1 MIFKLLIDR
10 NCQEEIIANVHE
22 RTPLINEI
30 ERLVLQDQIA
40 DEIAGYS
47 EDEITMLSMKDIEY
61 FTVEDEKTYAVCGRN
76 KKYQIRKRL

>member
-1 MIFKLLIDR
+1 MIFRLLIDR

-61 FTVEDEKTYAVCGRN
+61 FTVEDEKTSP
-76 KKYQIRKRL
+76 L